1 MKSKTEIKV
10 SKILETNTNLQI
22 AKLSKNVDENTFV
35 CAQNDKY
42 CWHRY
47 LSAMGD
53 CV

>member
-10 SKILETNTNLQI
+10 SKILETNTNSQI
-22 AKLSKNVDENTFV
+22 AKLSKNVDENIFV
-35 CAQNDKY
+35 CAQNDKD

-47 LSAMGD
+47 LSAMSD